1 VTLTA
6 VLVLAALTVLPL
18 AAGLLFRHVTRSHP

>member
-1 VTLTA
+1 MTLTA
-6 VLVLAALTVLPL
+6 ILVLTALVAIPL